1 MPVVAVANLLRPSD
15 QERTAVAEL
24 CSVSVRAADFSGYLD
39 VLRDPANSPLTRMQ
53 IERQQR
59 SDCQGNATANG
70 EECRSWYC
78 SGRQTMP
85 VLSEIY
91 AYNASEYAMQPSN
104 VGGDRGTSIHSGVRV
119 LVDGLPKI
127 GVAGGLPEES
137 DWPYSQY
144 CRRASEFEKLA
155 KAVNIVSPH
164 VTEVGDMPDWD
175 DMLAALAAGATG
187 HIGTFWGVDWK
198 QVAGAP
204 RRVMDSAPRS
214 GGGHAT
220 EILWAVEVKSVWYLA
235 VWNSHGDGYYL
246 MSRKAYDQLQ
256 KNKWEPFGA
265 YLLTPDR
272 MVERYDRITQG
283 GGYFA

>member
-1 MPVVAVANLLRPSD
+1 VEQPLENLLRPTD
-15 QERTAVAEL
+15 YERWAVAEL
-24 CSVSVRAADFSGYLD
+24 CSVRVRAADFSGHLD
-39 VLRDPANSPLTRMQ
+39 VLRDPVNSPLTRMQ
-53 IERQQR
+53 VERQQR

-144 CRRASEFEKLA
+144 CRRAAEFERLA
-155 KAVNIVSPH
+155 KAVPIVSPH

-198 QVAGAP
+198 QAPGAP
-204 RRVMDSAPRS
+204 KRVMDTAPRS

-220 EILWAVEVKSVWYLA
+220 EILWAVEVRGVWHLA

-246 MSRKAYDQLQ
+246 MSRRAYDQLQ

-265 YLLTPDR
+265 YLLTPDK
-272 MVERYDRITQG
+272 MQERYDRITQG
-283 GGYFA
+283 GGYFT

>member
-1 MPVVAVANLLRPSD
+1 VEQPLENLLRPTD
-15 QERTAVAEL
+15 YERWAVAEL
-24 CSVSVRAADFSGYLD
+24 CSVSVRAADFSGHLD

-127 GVAGGLPEES
+127 GVAGGLPAEA

-144 CRRASEFEKLA
+144 CRRASEFERLA
-155 KAVNIVSPH
+155 KAVTIVSPH

-187 HIGTFWGVDWK
+187 HIGTFWGVDWQ

-204 RRVMDSAPRS
+204 KRVMNTAPRS

-220 EILWAVEVKSVWYLA
+220 EILWAVEVRGVWYLA